1 MANFSE
7 LQFGP
12 HPDVE
17 GGIIARKEFEN
28 GYGVVVERYHITN
41 EWGAILQQ
49 TLGANEGFYQI
60 GFTKNGESF
69 FEDPL
74 PDNIIG
80 AASEEVVTEIMT
92 MGETRTAQIVIS
104 DDGDEEEPDGD
115 NIIDYRHFDY
125 RNDESHNKGS
135 STTENSIGPIEL

>member
-28 GYGVVVERYHITN
+28 GYGVVVERYYITD
-41 EWGAILQQ
+41 ERGAILQQ

-80 AASEEVVTEIMT
+80 AASEEVITEIMT
-92 MGETRTAQIVIS
+92 MVETRKAQIVMT
-104 DDGDEEEPDGD
+104 DEGDEEEPDGD
-115 NIIDYRHFDY
+115 DILDYRH
-125 RNDESHNKGS
+125 DESFIRGS
-135 STTENSIGPIEL
+135 FITENSIGPIEL